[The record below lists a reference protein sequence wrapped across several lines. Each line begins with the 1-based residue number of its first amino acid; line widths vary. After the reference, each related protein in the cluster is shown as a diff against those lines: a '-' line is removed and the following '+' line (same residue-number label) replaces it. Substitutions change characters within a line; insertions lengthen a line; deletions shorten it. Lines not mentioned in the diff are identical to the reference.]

1 MAYIVTNKEKSISF
15 ISKDLEQL
23 SGQYPGYEIYKN
35 GIAGHLIT
43 ISDADFNLLISH
55 QKEATVN
62 SDLSVTLTD
71 KVLAADE
78 VPGFSSKEQLDSY
91 ISVIKERINH
101 SIHQRESDNTY
112 KNELET
118 YKTLLENLNTSSIT
132 YPLNTSLEKYL
143 IDQGNTILSPLQI
156 C

>member
-15 ISKDLEQL
+15 FSKNLEQL
-23 SGQYPGYEIYKN
+23 SGQYPGYEIYEN

-62 SDLSVTLTD
+62 SDLSVTFAD
-71 KVLAADE
+71 KVI
-78 VPGFSSKEQLDSY
+78 GFSSKEQLDSY
-91 ISVIKERINH
+91 ISLIKERINN
-101 SIHQRESDNTY
+101 SIHQRESDSTY

-143 IDQGNTILSPLQI
+143 IDQGNTILNPLQI

>member
-1 MAYIVTNKEKSISF
+1 MAYIVTNKEKNISF

-23 SGQYPGYEIYKN
+23 SGQYPGYEIYEN

-55 QKEATVN
+55 QKEVTVN

-71 KVLAADE
+71 KVL
-78 VPGFSSKEQLDSY
+78 GYSSKENLDSY
-91 ISVIKERINH
+91 ISTIKERINH
-101 SIHQRESDNTY
+101 SINQRYNDSVY

-118 YKTLLENLNTSSIT
+118 YKTLLENLNTSSIS

-143 IDQGNTILSPLQI
+143 IDQGNTILNPLQI